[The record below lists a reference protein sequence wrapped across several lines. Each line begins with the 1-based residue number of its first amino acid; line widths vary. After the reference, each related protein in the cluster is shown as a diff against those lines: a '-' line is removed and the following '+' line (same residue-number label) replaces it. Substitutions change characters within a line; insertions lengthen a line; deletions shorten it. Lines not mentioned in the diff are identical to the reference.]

1 TVDWAGLARAGG
13 TVVVLMGVQR
23 IEAIAAALVENGRAP
38 DTPVAVV
45 QEATLPGQRTVTGT
59 LSDIAASVRSAQVRP
74 PAVVIIGEV
83 VKTARDLDIL
93 HTGAQFETD
102 RLATGR

>member
-1 TVDWAGLARAGG
+1 
-13 TVVVLMGVQR
+13 MGVER
-23 IEAIAAALVENGRAP
+23 LAAITGALISHGRSP

-59 LSDIAASVRSAQVRP
+59 LATIADSAAEAGVRP

-83 VKTARDLDIL
+83 VQTARELDIL
-93 HTGAQFETD
+93 HTGNQFETH
-102 RLATGR
+102 RLATGRDLP

>member
-1 TVDWAGLARAGG
+1 
-13 TVVVLMGVQR
+13 
-23 IEAIAAALVENGRAP
+23 
-38 DTPVAVV
+38 VV

-59 LSDIAASVRSAQVRP
+59 LADIASAVRSANVRP

-93 HTGAQFETD
+93 HTGTQFETH
-102 RLATGR
+102 RQVTGRDLQ